1 MIHRAAVVASR
12 SREREKRDMSNVNEL
27 PQLAAELVEL
37 SKEYLRQETLEPAKR
52 LGKVAG
58 LSVGAGMLISLGV
71 ILLATAGMRFLIE
84 VFPEGGLWTALALLT
99 SALVAAGAAGIVVW
113 RATR

>member
-1 MIHRAAVVASR
+1 
-12 SREREKRDMSNVNEL
+12 MSDVNEI
-27 PQLAAELVEL
+27 PQMAGELVEL

-58 LSVGAGMLISLGV
+58 LSIGAGMLIAIGV
-71 ILLATAGMRFLIE
+71 ILLATAGMRYLIE
-84 VFPEGGLWTALALLT
+84 VFPDGGLWTALALFA
-99 SALVAAGAAGIVVW
+99 SAVVSAGVAGLFVW

>member
-1 MIHRAAVVASR
+1 
-12 SREREKRDMSNVNEL
+12 MSKVNEL
-27 PQLAAELVEL
+27 PQMASELVDL

-58 LSVGAGMLISLGV
+58 LSIGAGLLLAIGV
-71 ILLATAGMRFLIE
+71 ILLATAGMRYLIE
-84 VFPEGGLWTALALLT
+84 LLPEGGLWTALALFI
-99 SALVAAGAAGIVVW
+99 SAVVAGGIGGLIMW

>member
-1 MIHRAAVVASR
+1 MTDVS
-12 SREREKRDMSNVNEL
+12 EL
-27 PQLAAELVEL
+27 PQLAGELVDL

-58 LSVGAGMLISLGV
+58 LSVGAGVLVSIGV
-71 ILLATAGMRFLIE
+71 ILLATAGMRYLIE
-84 VFPEGGLWTALALLT
+84 VFPEGGLWTALALFA
-99 SALVAAGAAGIVVW
+99 SALVSAGIAGIVVW

>member
-1 MIHRAAVVASR
+1 
-12 SREREKRDMSNVNEL
+12 MSKVNEL
-27 PQLAAELVEL
+27 PQLAGELVEL

-58 LSVGAGMLISLGV
+58 FSVGAGILVALGA
-71 ILLATAGMRFLIE
+71 ILLATAGMRYLIE
-84 VFPEGGLWTALALLT
+84 VFPEGGLWTALALFT
-99 SALVAAGAAGIVVW
+99 SALVSAGLAGLIVW

>member
-1 MIHRAAVVASR
+1 MESR
-12 SREREKRDMSNVNEL
+12 SRKSSNVSNMNEL
-27 PQLAAELVEL
+27 PQMAGELIQL
-37 SKEYLRQETLEPAKR
+37 SKDYLRQETLEPAKR

-58 LSVGAGMLISLGV
+58 LSVGAGLLIAIGV

-84 VFPEGGLWTALALLT
+84 VFPEGGLWTALALLS
-99 SALVAAGAAGIVVW
+99 SALISAGVAGIIVW